1 MWLWYFIHIEIII
14 RQDSETKCWWVNRME
29 ILEIHVRTATATAQ
43 NQQQHHQST
52 FSYPPC
58 FYKLWE
64 FQFKEGKFV
73 YFFNWNFPSHFWCSF
88 MLYCSDTF
96 YFGAFDVN
104 RHFPQFPQSIWLC
117 VFVERSKCFEFPV
130 NRQDNRTKKL
140 EYHLH
145 YVIGLDRGVAYD
157 LACFIVV
164 ECVRVVSSHPH

>member
-1 MWLWYFIHIEIII
+1 MRLSADGWIEWKFSKYMFVLPRPPHKTNSNII
-14 RQDSETKCWWVNRME
+14 R
-29 ILEIHVRTATATAQ
+29 
-43 NQQQHHQST
+43 
-52 FSYPPC
+52 PPFLTPRAFINC
-58 FYKLWE
+58 GNFNLKRENLYI
-64 FQFKEGKFV
+64 
-73 YFFNWNFPSHFWCSF
+73 FFNWNFPSHFWCSF

-96 YFGAFDVN
+96 YFGAFYVN

-117 VFVERSKCFEFPV
+117 VFVARSKCFEFPV